1 MATESSGSNPD
12 FKTRIPGLVD
22 DADIREALKVFLY
35 GEPTVANSAAATG
48 ELTATDG
55 THGLV
60 GHLNTMRTSL
70 TNASVLKSLYS
81 GSPTKGIILV
91 STDNNTPQA
100 VSVGADATVL
110 TADSSVGV
118 GVAWKNPTD
127 NLLPKTAGGSH
138 PLTGSLNVAYANPK
152 VIVND
157 TSSTGTALAEFQD
170 ASTKKW
176 EVGKDASNNLVINN
190 SSGTTVLTVTEATNK
205 VSVSEQPASAND
217 VATKTYVDT
226 YGVPVGT
233 VVTFA
238 GSSAPTNWVLCY
250 GQELAIA
257 TYGALY
263 AVLSTTYG
271 ALTNGSGGAGSTHF
285 RVPDLRGRTTAGV
298 DNMGGSD
305 AGRLDWANTLGTAS
319 GAQTHTLTS
328 GESGLPAHNHTQN
341 AHTHTQDSHNHT
353 QNPHQH
359 DVKTVTGDYYVGYWG
374 AYEGYN
380 TESMKRNS
388 PQDYLYAKPTT
399 ATNNATTATNQ
410 NTTATN
416 NNNTA
421 ANASS
426 AHNNMQPTMLLN
438 YIIKT

>member
-81 GSPTKGIILV
+81 GSPTKGIILA
-91 STDNNTPQA
+91 STGSSAPQA
-100 VSVGADATVL
+100 VTVGVDSTVL
-110 TADSSVGV
+110 TADSSEAT
-118 GVAWKNPTD
+118 GVAWKDPTN
-127 NLLPKTAGGSH
+127 NLLPKSAGGSH

-190 SSGTTVLTVTEATNK
+190 SSGTAVLTVTEATNK

-257 TYGALY
+257 SYGALY
-263 AVLSTTYG
+263 AVVSTAYG
-271 ALTNGSGGAGSTHF
+271 DLTNGSGGVGTSHF

-305 AGRLDWANTLGTAS
+305 AARLDWANTLGTAS
-319 GAQTHTLTS
+319 GAQTHTLEETEIPSHLHTVNPPNTTS
-328 GESGLPAHNHTQN
+328 TGESQ
-341 AHTHTQDSHNHT
+341 AHTHS
-353 QNPHQH
+353 
-359 DVKTVTGDYYVGYWG
+359 Y
-374 AYEGYN
+374 
-380 TESMKRNS
+380 
-388 PQDYLYAKPTT
+388 
-399 ATNNATTATNQ
+399 
-410 NTTATN
+410 
-416 NNNTA
+416 
-421 ANASS
+421 ANAVSYYGSVAS
-426 AHNNMQPTMLLN
+426 ASTGWGGDAVVSYTHNRDNETP
-438 YIIKT
+438 

>member
-35 GEPTVANSAAATG
+35 GEPTVANSAAAAG

-55 THGLV
+55 TDGLV
-60 GHLNTMRTSL
+60 GHLNSMRTSL

-81 GSPTKGIILV
+81 GSPTKGIILA
-91 STDNNTPQA
+91 STGSNTPSA
-100 VSVGADATVL
+100 VTVGADATVL
-110 TADSSVGV
+110 TADSSAAA

-127 NLLPKTAGGSH
+127 NLFPKSAGGSH

-152 VIVND
+152 VILND
-157 TSSTGTALAEFQD
+157 ISSVGTAFAEFQD

-176 EVGKDASNNLVINN
+176 EIGKDASNNLVVNN
-190 SSGTTVLTVTEATNK
+190 SAGTAVLTVTESTDK

-217 VATKTYVDT
+217 VATKTYVDQ

-250 GQELAIA
+250 GQEVDRTGTYA
-257 TYGALY
+257 TLFAVIGTNYGTP
-263 AVLSTTYG
+263 S
-271 ALTNGSGGAGSTHF
+271 SGDKF
-285 RVPDLRGRTTAGV
+285 KLPDLRGRTTAGV

-305 AGRLDWANTLGTAS
+305 AGRIPWQNDLGTVGTAS
-319 GAQTHTLTS
+319 KTVDSGVHEVTLSSAQ
-328 GESGLPAHNHTQN
+328 SGLPAHSHTTGYQSHDHHHSGTTDEARPLTGHGYFTN
-341 AHTHTQDSHNHT
+341 VAWDSPGAIASFADNWNGYLPTHTHPFTTGNQSQNHNH
-353 QNPHQH
+353 
-359 DVKTVTGDYYVGYWG
+359 VVY
-374 AYEGYN
+374 
-380 TESMKRNS
+380 
-388 PQDYLYAKPTT
+388 
-399 ATNNATTATNQ
+399 
-410 NTTATN
+410 
-416 NNNTA
+416 NNTA
-421 ANASS
+421 VNASS

-438 YIIKT
+438 YIIKYA

>member
-35 GEPTVANSAAATG
+35 GEPTVANSAAAAG

-55 THGLV
+55 TDGLV
-60 GHLNTMRTSL
+60 GHLNSMRTSL

-81 GSPTKGIILV
+81 GSPTKGIILA
-91 STDNNTPQA
+91 STGSSAPQA
-100 VSVGADATVL
+100 VTVGVDSTVL
-110 TADSSVGV
+110 TADSSEAT
-118 GVAWKNPTD
+118 GVAWKNPTN
-127 NLLPKTAGGSH
+127 NLLPKSAGGSH

-152 VIVND
+152 VILND
-157 TSSTGTALAEFQD
+157 ISSVGTAFAEFQD

-176 EVGKDASNNLVINN
+176 EIGKDASNNLVVNN
-190 SSGTTVLTVTEATNK
+190 SAGTAVLTVTESTDK

-233 VVTFA
+233 IVAFA
-238 GSSAPTNWVLCY
+238 GASAPTNWVLCY
-250 GQELAIA
+250 GQEVDRSG
-257 TYGALY
+257 TYAALF
-263 AVLSTTYG
+263 AVIGTNYG
-271 ALTNGSGGAGSTHF
+271 TPSSGDKF
-285 RVPDLRGRTTAGV
+285 KLPDLRGRTTAGV

-305 AGRLDWANTLGTAS
+305 AARLDWANTLGTAS

-341 AHTHTQDSHNHT
+341 AHTHTQDAHSHTGYAST
-353 QNPHQH
+353 QYLAGN
-359 DVKTVTGDYYVGYWG
+359 VSYTAGVTYMPLITANGG
-374 AYEGYN
+374 ATSLGVTTYN
-380 TESMKRNS
+380 
-388 PQDYLYAKPTT
+388 A
-399 ATNNATTATNQ
+399 TATNQ

-416 NNNTA
+416 NPNTA

-438 YIIKT
+438 YIIKYA